1 MELKSILVGV
11 IFIVVIPCITMFSIC
26 KWICW
31 KYNAKKVL
39 EMYKESSQELRKK
52 DERLATLEYE
62 YDALKDMYDAKLR
75 QDYMPEI
82 RNGSKQSRTPLQREQ
97 AHDSKSNRR
106 PVSEG
111 T

>member
-1 MELKSILVGV
+1 MELQSILVGV
-11 IFIVVIPCITMFSIC
+11 IFVLVIPCVAVFSIC

-31 KYNAKKVL
+31 KYNTKKVL
-39 EMYKESSQELRKK
+39 EMYKESSQELLKK

-62 YDALKDMYDAKLR
+62 YDQLKDLYEAKLR

-82 RNGSKQSRTPLQREQ
+82 CNGSKQSRTPLQREQ
-97 AHDSKSNRR
+97 EHDSKPNSR

-111 T
+111 A